1 MELQASLAN
10 LTQQKLGL
18 AAISYDSPA
27 ILKSFAERTNIT
39 FPLLSDP
46 DSRIIRAWGILNETV
61 PAASPFYGI
70 PYPGVFILDP
80 SGVVVA
86 KYFEDDYRERYTAS
100 EILMRQFGVE
110 PGSKQMQSETKHL
123 RLSTSVSLA
132 TVKWGQRIALVVDVD
147 LKPKM
152 HVYAPGVEGYIP
164 IDWSITDSPAFKVHP
179 ITYPASRKIHL
190 KAINETVPVY
200 ESHLR
205 LVRDITIGP
214 DAKVKP
220 VLTEKGELIING
232 TFRYQAC
239 DDRTCYIPQNIP
251 LTWTLRYEAL
261 DRQRAPADLQR
272 KAPAR

>member
-10 LTQQKLGL
+10 ITQQKLGL

-100 EILMRQFGVE
+100 EILMRQFGVAA
-110 PGSKQMQSETKHL
+110 GSAQMQSETKHL

>member
-100 EILMRQFGVE
+100 EILML
-110 PGSKQMQSETKHL
+110 PQMADHVSNQPTAPSQRTPYGIAAVSAITFDFA
-123 RLSTSVSLA
+123 RTSCHS
-132 TVKWGQRIALVVDVD
+132 
-147 LKPKM
+147 
-152 HVYAPGVEGYIP
+152 
-164 IDWSITDSPAFKVHP
+164 
-179 ITYPASRKIHL
+179 
-190 KAINETVPVY
+190 
-200 ESHLR
+200 
-205 LVRDITIGP
+205 
-214 DAKVKP
+214 
-220 VLTEKGELIING
+220 
-232 TFRYQAC
+232 
-239 DDRTCYIPQNIP
+239 
-251 LTWTLRYEAL
+251 
-261 DRQRAPADLQR
+261 
-272 KAPAR
+272 

>member
-1 MELQASLAN
+1 VELQASLAN

>member
-1 MELQASLAN
+1 MELQANLAN
-10 LTQQKLGL
+10 LREQKLGL

-27 ILKSFAERTNIT
+27 ILKSFAERANIA
-39 FPLLSDP
+39 FPLLSDT
-46 DSRIIRAWGILNETV
+46 DSRIIQAWGILNETV
-61 PAASPFYGI
+61 PANSPAYGI
-70 PYPGVFILDP
+70 PYPGTFILD
-80 SGVVVA
+80 SNGVVVA
-86 KYFEDDYRERYTAS
+86 KYFEEDYHERYTAS
-100 EILMRQFGVE
+100 EILLRQFGVE

-123 RLSTSVSLA
+123 RVSTSVSLT

-147 LKPKM
+147 LKRKM

-164 IDWSITDSPAFKVHP
+164 IDWSIAASAAFKVHSVN
-179 ITYPASRKIHL
+179 YPVSRKIHL

-205 LVRDITIGP
+205 LVRDITIGTDP
-214 DAKVKP
+214 KVKP
-220 VLTEKGELIING
+220 VLTEKGEMIVNG

-261 DRQRAPADLQR
+261 DRQRAPTELQR
-272 KAPAR
+272 KVPAR

>member
-100 EILMRQFGVE
+100 EILMRQFGVAA
-110 PGSKQMQSETKHL
+110 GSAQMQSETKHL

-152 HVYAPGVEGYIP
+152 HVYAPGFQSPPHYLSGLSEDPSKG
-164 IDWSITDSPAFKVHP
+164 DQRDSPRLRKPLAVGARHHDRSRCQGQ
-179 ITYPASRKIHL
+179 ASPHRK
-190 KAINETVPVY
+190 
-200 ESHLR
+200 R
-205 LVRDITIGP
+205 
-214 DAKVKP
+214 
-220 VLTEKGELIING
+220 
-232 TFRYQAC
+232 
-239 DDRTCYIPQNIP
+239 RTDHQRNIP
-251 LTWTLRYEAL
+251 LPSLRRPHLLHPSEYTFDL
-261 DRQRAPADLQR
+261 DSAIRSPGPA
-272 KAPAR
+272 ASAG